1 MKKIKNVIAVL
12 SALTTLSLSAMS
24 AFAEASDKSQEC
36 DFTVQEGRRT
46 YYCYL
51 DDNNDFFMKVPDGIS
66 YESVTNFNGIVFETN
81 GDVDVSKL
89 DLKYEFTNS
98 DIFSYNTA
106 NISLGH
112 NQSHVENIYS
122 CQINGDLSE
131 LEAYANEISK
141 MEGIKY
147 AEVFTVDFKEYG
159 SIYYTYKDDCRVM
172 IFPATWLDSDE
183 YMQKLNGNKELMEY
197 LASVG
202 ADPEVKKMENDK
214 YGKNILYVS
223 IKDRTKCFDVLNG
236 LRKFEDIGSNAN
248 MMCKVLIDNND
259 VSFDF
264 IGRDYSGNANDDK
277 YINVRD
283 CAAIASMLAKGE
295 GSSLPETADY
305 NHDGK
310 KNVRD
315 AAALA
320 AYLAK

>member
-1 MKKIKNVIAVL
+1 MKKIKKVLAVL
-12 SALTTLSLSAMS
+12 SALTTLSLSAMP
-24 AFAEASDKSQEC
+24 AFAEAPDKSQEC

-51 DDNNDFFMKVPDGIS
+51 DDNNDCPMRVPDGIS

-98 DIFSYNTA
+98 DIFSYYTS
-106 NISLGH
+106 NIHLGH

-141 MEGIKY
+141 IEGIKY
-147 AEVFTVDFKEYG
+147 AEVFNIDVEIMGTIINTSKA
-159 SIYYTYKDDCRVM
+159 DCC
-172 IFPATWLDSDE
+172 IFIDGGEDREE
-183 YMQKLNGNKELMEY
+183 YMNELNNNKEFIEY
-197 LASVG
+197 LTTIS
-202 ADPEVKKMENDK
+202 ADPEVKIYKDEPL
-214 YGKNILYVS
+214 LYVS
-223 IKDRTKCFDVLNG
+223 KINDRTKYFDIVKK
-236 LRKFEDIGSNAN
+236 LRSLEYIGDNSVIPTIIPVDNADIT
-248 MMCKVLIDNND
+248 
-259 VSFDF
+259 FDF

-283 CAAIASMLAKGE
+283 CAAIASMLANGK

-315 AAALA
+315 AASLA